1 MPNVRI
7 KENETSL
14 DVAVLNS
21 GHVDGVFDLALTNGL
36 SITQDL
42 VSGDELM
49 TGPVIDEE
57 AKTELGSRRARPAS
71 AIDINE
77 GEQLEGI
84 GYWIIGN
91 DFIVQ

>member
-1 MPNVRI
+1 MPSVRV
-7 KENETSL
+7 KDKETSL
-14 DVAVLNS
+14 DIAVLNS
-21 GHVDGVFDLALTNGL
+21 GSVEGVFELALLNSL

-42 VSGDELM
+42 ASGYELIP
-49 TGPVIDEE
+49 GSVIDEE
-57 AKTELGSRRARPAS
+57 ALDELHSRRARPAS
-71 AIDINE
+71 AIDISE